1 MTDFELGQ
9 KFATVI
15 ISFRPFWHL
24 LSISDQI
31 TCLRCVHR
39 HLQTDGVLAF
49 DLFQVDASKMISSQ
63 HVEETEYL
71 AEFELPDG

>member
-31 TCLRCVHR
+31 LP
-39 HLQTDGVLAF
+39 VLTVFIAIYKRM
-49 DLFQVDASKMISSQ
+49 ASLHS
-63 HVEETEYL
+63 TY
-71 AEFELPDG
+71 FR